1 MSNAYPNLYH
11 CIYHSPLGAMYMHS
25 CGKALRALYFERQK
39 YHQTYENPE
48 SKELQTND
56 LEIFTQTKLWL
67 DRYFSGQI
75 PDFVPKLA
83 PNGSDFAKQVWR
95 ILQGI
100 SYGMIMTYGEIA
112 KILAKNR
119 AQTQAMIDSIDLAE
133 SKPLESS
140 ALDSSFLTSNLAE
153 SSTQTFAL
161 ESNAPIKLPKMSAQ
175 AVGGAVG
182 RNPIAIIIPCHRVMG
197 ANANL
202 TGYAGGIDK
211 KIKLLELEGADTKRF
226 KMPKIRG

>member
-48 SKELQTND
+48 SKELQAND

-83 PNGSDFAKQVWR
+83 PNGSDFAKQVWHDYDLWR
-95 ILQGI
+95 DRKD
-100 SYGMIMTYGEIA
+100 SR
-112 KILAKNR
+112 KKSR
-119 AQTQAMIDSIDLAE
+119 AN
-133 SKPLESS
+133 
-140 ALDSSFLTSNLAE
+140 TSNDRFNRFGRI
-153 SSTQTFAL
+153 QTF
-161 ESNAPIKLPKMSAQ
+161 
-175 AVGGAVG
+175 
-182 RNPIAIIIPCHRVMG
+182 
-197 ANANL
+197 
-202 TGYAGGIDK
+202 GI
-211 KIKLLELEGADTKRF
+211 
-226 KMPKIRG
+226 